1 MIFAARRQGSVRM
14 RMDNCGAGGH
24 DLHAAVV
31 MPPGKGNTMN
41 RTIQTD
47 KAPPS
52 FSAYSQAVEVPAN
65 ARTVYVSGQVGADAE
80 GRIPKDPETQH
91 VLAWRNVFAIL
102 EAAGMAKADIVDVFA
117 IVTAQDGVK
126 TFREVRDRMFGGHL
140 ACSTIMIAGLASP
153 DWKIEI
159 AVRAAR
165 VD

>member
-1 MIFAARRQGSVRM
+1 MVFAVRRRGSVRM
-14 RMDNCGAGGH
+14 RMDNCGARGH
-24 DLHAAVV
+24 DLHAAA
-31 MPPGKGNTMN
+31 MTPPGKGKTMN

-65 ARTVYVSGQVGADAE
+65 ARTVHVSGQVGAQAD
-80 GRIPKDPETQH
+80 GRIPEDPETQH

-102 EAAGMAKADIVDVFA
+102 EAAGMAKTDIVDVFA
-117 IVTAQDGVK
+117 IVTSQEGVK
-126 TFREVRDRMFGGHL
+126 TFREVRDRMFDGHL